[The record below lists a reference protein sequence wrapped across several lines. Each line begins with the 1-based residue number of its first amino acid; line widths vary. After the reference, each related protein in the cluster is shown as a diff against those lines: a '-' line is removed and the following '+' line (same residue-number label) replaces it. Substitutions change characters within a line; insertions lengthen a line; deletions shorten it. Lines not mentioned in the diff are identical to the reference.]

1 MKKQYCRRINNYIE
15 KIGIQNTIKLI
26 KDFYDNDD
34 FELMF
39 NTPEAEI
46 IASYLSYAERS
57 FFDVDAKIMS
67 FLNYYH
73 YKSKQIY

>member
-15 KIGIQNTIKLI
+15 KIGIDNTIKLI
-26 KDFYDNDD
+26 KDFYYNDE

-46 IASYLSYAERS
+46 IASYLNYSERNS
-57 FFDVDAKIMS
+57 FDMDAKIMS
-67 FLNYYH
+67 FLNYYQ
-73 YKSKQIY
+73 YKSK